1 MGGIS
6 IRHQFGEVL
15 KIKTFFEKIRKPRK
29 NVPLNRQVSITLG
42 VILFGFGLGIFQKWI
57 DGTASSTFPNILQQL
72 DIGNYFGRLAIWI
85 LLATIISVY
94 SESPLRAAIN
104 TFFFFISMLAG
115 YYLYCNFILGGLLFI
130 GGAIMY
136 SIGTLGF
143 ADMDVQANYVLLPQ
157 YIGIATMIV
166 GLCLDFSA

>member
-1 MGGIS
+1 M
-6 IRHQFGEVL
+6 
-15 KIKTFFEKIRKPRK
+15 KK
-29 NVPLNRQVSITLG
+29 
-42 VILFGFGLGIFQKWI
+42 VIF
-57 DGTASSTFPNILQQL
+57 
-72 DIGNYFGRLAIWI
+72 
-85 LLATIISVY
+85 
-94 SESPLRAAIN
+94 
-104 TFFFFISMLAG
+104 
-115 YYLYCNFILGGLLFI
+115 GGLLFI